1 MRAWTAGDMLLH
13 EMARAD
19 AALRAAADHVGVT
32 GLPRT
37 WDALVEA
44 YDSGA
49 IDKTLLARITLVQSK
64 RPMTRAE
71 LDAGTRRGAFGSF
84 AAFREQIQPG
94 LESREVEVD
103 GKTAW
108 RGGWTLDPARY
119 AFTWREESIA
129 AWMAEAMGEA

>member
-1 MRAWTAGDMLLH
+1 MSRAAEMLLH

-19 AALRAAADHVGVT
+19 MALRAAAEHVGVA

-49 IDKTLLARITLVQSK
+49 IDKALLARITLVQSK
-64 RPMTRAE
+64 RPMTSAE
-71 LDAGTRRGAFGSF
+71 IDRYTKRGVYSLDAFD
-84 AAFREQIQPG
+84 EQIQPG

-103 GKTAW
+103 GATAW
-108 RGGWTLDPARY
+108 RGGWTWDPARY
-119 AFTWREESIA
+119 TFTWREESIA
-129 AWMAEAMGEA
+129 KWMADAMGAE